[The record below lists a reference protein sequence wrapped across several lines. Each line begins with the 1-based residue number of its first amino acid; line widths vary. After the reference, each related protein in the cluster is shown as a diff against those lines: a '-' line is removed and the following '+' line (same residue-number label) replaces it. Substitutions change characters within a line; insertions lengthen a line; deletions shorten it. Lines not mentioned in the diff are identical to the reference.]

1 MRSAPARFSHG
12 PGRGVQ
18 FAGGFR
24 APNRGPNHF
33 HPRPVSN
40 HGHHH
45 GFNFV
50 PGVNARFRYPLY
62 YGGLYSPWYGDWW
75 GSSYDSYDSSP
86 NDYAQRQM
94 LQQIDDLSQEVQRL
108 RQEQEYSQVV
118 AAAVPAAPVPAP
130 APQPTAEAARTD
142 SGLPIVLVFFD
153 KKIQE
158 IKNYAVMN
166 EMLVVF
172 DGRRTTRIL
181 LRDVDLAA
189 TMKLNDER
197 GVDFQIPN

>member
-1 MRSAPARFSHG
+1 MHSAPARFSHA

-24 APNRGPNHF
+24 APNRGPGRF

-50 PGVNARFRYPLY
+50 PGVNLRYRYPLY
-62 YGGLYSPWYGDWW
+62 NGGYYSPWYWDWY
-75 GSSYDSYDSSP
+75 GSSYDSYDSSQ
-86 NDYAQRQM
+86 NDYAQSQM
-94 LQQIDDLSQEVQRL
+94 LRQIDELSQEVQRL
-108 RQEQEYSQVV
+108 RQEQEYSQV
-118 AAAVPAAPVPAP
+118 AAASVPAPPLAP
-130 APQPTAEAARTD
+130 APQQSAEQAKIDT
-142 SGLPIVLVFFD
+142 GLPVVLVFFD

-158 IKNYAVMN
+158 IKNYAVID

-172 DGRRTTRIL
+172 DGTRTTKIP

-197 GVDFQIPN
+197 GVDFKIPN